1 MDLIRVAIADDQ
13 VLFRKG
19 MAAIVD
25 SFQGIQT
32 SIEVDSGLALIEAL
46 SVAEA
51 KPHVALLDLSMP
63 ELNGVETTK
72 IIRKRFPELKVI
84 ILSVYA
90 EDRFVMHLMELGVN
104 AYLFKNVEPAEVEKA
119 IRTVVTNDFYFNSS
133 FRDAMNNR
141 LQVKRP
147 RRLTTE
153 DLWSEL
159 TARERDVLE
168 LICKQRT
175 GPEIAEK
182 LNLSIRT
189 VDGHRASILEK
200 TGARNTAGL
209 VLFAIKHGL
218 LDPSQTL

>member
-25 SFQGIQT
+25 SFEDIQT
-32 SIEVDSGLALIEAL
+32 VIEADNGLELIEAL
-46 SVAEA
+46 GAAVV
-51 KPHVALLDLSMP
+51 KPQVVLLDLSMP
-63 ELNGVETTK
+63 EMNGVETTK
-72 IIRKRFPELKVI
+72 VIRKRFPELKVI

-90 EDRFVMHLMELGVN
+90 EDRFVIHLMELGVN

-119 IRTVVTNDFYFNSS
+119 IRTVMVNDLYFNDS
-133 FRDAMNNR
+133 FRAAMSNR

-153 DLWSEL
+153 DLWSDL
-159 TARERDVLE
+159 TPRERDVLE

-175 GPEIAEK
+175 GQEIAEQ
-182 LNLSIRT
+182 LNLSTRT

-218 LDPSQTL
+218 LDLSNTL

>member
-25 SFQGIQT
+25 SFEGIQT
-32 SIEVDSGLALIEAL
+32 IIEADNGLELIEAL
-46 SVAEA
+46 GAAEA

-63 ELNGVETTK
+63 EMNGVETTK
-72 IIRKRFPELKVI
+72 VMRKRFPDVKVI

-90 EDRFVMHLMELGVN
+90 EDRFVIHLMELGVN
-104 AYLFKNVEPAEVEKA
+104 AYLFKNVEPTEVEKA
-119 IRTVVTNDFYFNSS
+119 IRTVVANDFYFNKS
-133 FRDAMNNR
+133 FREAMNNR

-153 DLWSEL
+153 DLWSDL
-159 TARERDVLE
+159 SARERDVLE

-175 GPEIAEK
+175 GQEIAEE
-182 LNLSIRT
+182 LGVSIRT
-189 VDGHRASILEK
+189 VDGHRSSILEK

-209 VLFAIKHGL
+209 VLFALKHGL
-218 LDPSQTL
+218 LDPSQML

>member
-25 SFQGIQT
+25 SFEGIQT
-32 SIEVDSGLALIEAL
+32 VIEVDNGLELIEAL
-46 SVAEA
+46 GAAEE

-63 ELNGVETTK
+63 EMNGVETTK
-72 IIRKRFPELKVI
+72 VIRKYFPDLKVV

-90 EDRFVMHLMELGVN
+90 EDRFVIHLMELGVN

-119 IRTVVTNDFYFNSS
+119 IRTVVTNEFYFNNS
-133 FRDAMNNR
+133 FREAMNNR
-141 LQVKRP
+141 MQVKRP
-147 RRLTTE
+147 RRLATE
-153 DLWSEL
+153 DLWSDL
-159 TARERDVLE
+159 SARERDVLE

-175 GPEIAEK
+175 GQEIADE
-182 LNLSIRT
+182 LGVSVRT
-189 VDGHRASILEK
+189 VDGHRSSILEK

>member
-19 MAAIVD
+19 MAAIID
-25 SFQGIQT
+25 SFEGIQT
-32 SIEVDSGLALIEAL
+32 VIEADNGLELIEAL
-46 SVAEA
+46 GAAEVQ
-51 KPHVALLDLSMP
+51 PHVALLDLSMP
-63 ELNGVETTK
+63 EMNGVETTK
-72 IIRKRFPELKVI
+72 VIRKRFPDVKVI

-90 EDRFVMHLMELGVN
+90 EDRFVIHLMELGVN

-119 IRTVVTNDFYFNSS
+119 IRTVVVNDFYLNKS
-133 FRDAMNNR
+133 FQEAMNNR

-153 DLWSEL
+153 DLWSDL
-159 TARERDVLE
+159 SPRERNVLE

-175 GPEIAEK
+175 GQEIAEE
-182 LNLSIRT
+182 LNLSTRT

>member
-1 MDLIRVAIADDQ
+1 MELIRVAIADDQ

-25 SFQGIQT
+25 SFEGIQT
-32 SIEVDSGLALIEAL
+32 VIEADNGLALIEAL
-46 SVAEA
+46 SAAEVQ
-51 KPHVALLDLSMP
+51 PHVALLDLSMP

-72 IIRKRFPELKVI
+72 VIRKRFPALKVI

-90 EDRFVMHLMELGVN
+90 EDRFVIHLMELGVN
-104 AYLFKNVEPAEVEKA
+104 AYLFKNVEPMEVEKA
-119 IRTVVTNDFYFNSS
+119 IRTVVANDFYFNSS
-133 FRDAMNNR
+133 FREAMANR

-175 GPEIAEK
+175 GQEIAEA

>member
-25 SFQGIQT
+25 SFEGIQT
-32 SIEVDSGLALIEAL
+32 VIEADNGLELIEAL
-46 SVAEA
+46 GAAEE

-63 ELNGVETTK
+63 EMNGVETTK
-72 IIRKRFPELKVI
+72 VIRKRFPDVKVI

-90 EDRFVMHLMELGVN
+90 EDRFVIHLMELGVN

-119 IRTVVTNDFYFNSS
+119 IRTVVANDFYFNKS
-133 FRDAMNNR
+133 FREAMNNR

-153 DLWSEL
+153 DLWSDL
-159 TARERDVLE
+159 SARERDVLE

-175 GPEIAEK
+175 GQEIAYE
-182 LNLSIRT
+182 LNLSTRT
-189 VDGHRASILEK
+189 VEGHRSSILEK

-209 VLFAIKHGL
+209 VLFALKHGL
-218 LDPSQTL
+218 LDPSQML